1 MRRSTAIVLLFF
13 LILVGVYYYVSQRE
27 PAADIAVTVEP
38 TEQVSYLFRVEDG
51 VPNNLRLKSKT
62 GEIVELARNA
72 ENAWTLN
79 LPFEASADQASS
91 EAAASQVTS
100 IRITDF
106 LPNLDPKEVGLDD
119 PAYTLTVKF
128 SSGVERIASIGVL
141 TPTEKGYY
149 VSRNGEIVLVNR
161 SGIDSLLGLLTNPP
175 YAETPTPSPI
185 PPTATNTPLPSSTPE
200 AVSTANTSAT
210 PTP

>member
-1 MRRSTAIVLLFF
+1 MRRSTAIVLLLF

-27 PAADIAVTVEP
+27 PAAGIAVTVEP
-38 TEQVSYLFRVEDG
+38 TEQVSYLFWAEDG

-128 SSGVERIASIGVL
+128 SSGVERIAGIGVL

-149 VSRNGEIVLVNR
+149 VSRNGEIVIVNR
-161 SGIDSLLGLLTNPP
+161 SGIDALLGLLTNPP
-175 YAETPTPSPI
+175 YAETPTPSPL
-185 PPTATNTPLPSSTPE
+185 PPTETATPLPPTPE
-200 AVSTANTSAT
+200 AVSPTDASAT